1 MFALTRYNFTSKY
14 FNSEAELESYVKSRD
29 YENDEVGNSK
39 LPGICGAFVVARSDN
54 DVYEIKLRYE
64 DSHYKKAGVPNR
76 QQVPT
81 TKDRVINTLTK

>member
-1 MFALTRYNFTSKY
+1 MR
-14 FNSEAELESYVKSRD
+14 SRN
-29 YENDEVGNSK
+29 YENDEVGSSR
-39 LPGICGAFVVARSDN
+39 LPGLCAAFAVSRSDN

-81 TKDRVINTLTK
+81 TKEPVINTLTK